1 MQEQNEDLS
10 FVSFPLHSLYAH
22 CTALAMTL
30 ESHGWEKS
38 LRLGLGA
45 GERRKVSKISMDSN
59 GNSIKLSSLGMGQ
72 LPGLL
77 CPAILTQGAA
87 WNGEGM
93 ETAFDRSRRAV
104 RDTWRRDLR
113 GERACSSFCMSSSD
127 SATVSPRPH
136 TCRVLE
142 LRGHRTGLCT
152 PVKWPLGQGFAGPEG
167 DGKMKGE
174 VGVGGAFWYT
184 GGGDRLRTR

>member
-113 GERACSSFCMSSSD
+113 GERACRSFCMSSSD
-127 SATVSPRPH
+127 SATVPPVRTPAEYWSCGAIARASALLSSG
-136 TCRVLE
+136 RWG
-142 LRGHRTGLCT
+142 RGLQ
-152 PVKWPLGQGFAGPEG
+152 GQRAT
-167 DGKMKGE
+167 
-174 VGVGGAFWYT
+174 A
-184 GGGDRLRTR
+184 R